1 MGAGQPV
8 LWESSGVCVSSASL
22 INKVNCYCTVLY
34 CIECDCTDVFGQNK
48 VFIDQFCNLWV
59 NLMPDLFYQI
69 FTVDSA

>member
-1 MGAGQPV
+1 MGARQPV

-22 INKVNCYCTVLY
+22 IKQGQMLLYSNVLH

-59 NLMPDLFYQI
+59 NLLPELFY
-69 FTVDSA
+69 